1 MSEII
6 EPTGGYEILEERE
19 DGTFVI
25 LYEGLPFHVCPEYR
39 PDLYAAVLAQLGR
52 PLPHTDA

>member
-1 MSEII
+1 MSDII

-52 PLPHTDA
+52 PLAE

>member
-25 LYEGLPFHVCPEYR
+25 VLDGLPFHVCPSYR
-39 PDLYAAVLAQLGR
+39 PDLWRAVLAQLGR
-52 PLPHTDA
+52 SEPEL

>member
-25 LYEGLPFHVCPEYR
+25 NLNGPFHVCPEYR
-39 PDLYAAVLAQLGR
+39 PDLWRAVLAQLGR
-52 PLPHTDA
+52 PEPEAL